1 MQRRFDGRVAP
12 PSGLRY
18 SQLPDGFFKERL
30 MTPDVMRALAIS
42 GSILVAVV
50 LLIVV
55 VSFVTVR
62 RGEISMTDADGR
74 GSSRH

>member
-1 MQRRFDGRVAP
+1 
-12 PSGLRY
+12 
-18 SQLPDGFFKERL
+18 

-55 VSFVTVR
+55 ISFVTVR
-62 RGEISMTDADGR
+62 RGEDSMTDLGRR